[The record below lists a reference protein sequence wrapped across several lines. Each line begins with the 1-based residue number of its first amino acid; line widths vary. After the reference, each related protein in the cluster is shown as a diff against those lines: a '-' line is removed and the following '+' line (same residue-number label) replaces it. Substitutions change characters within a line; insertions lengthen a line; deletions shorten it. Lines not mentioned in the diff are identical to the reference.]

1 LNHQLLNG
9 RKVRNFRFAPYD
21 DALGVGHSGGFTNLL
36 VPGAGEPNYDS
47 MVANPFETRN
57 QRREQE
63 VSQVMDKLP
72 PETIQLDA
80 DAVGKLRAVPKEV
93 QAERRKAAI
102 EAQLAARREQRE
114 ANAEKT
120 RMKGKNRVSK
130 RYRKKQQNVVDDK
143 KLRSRMKAEEA
154 KRKSAA
160 AKASGARRAGDGAE
174 GGGAMPGQSAGAA
187 SDAPEAPK
195 DVSKALRRFYK

>member
-1 LNHQLLNG
+1 
-9 RKVRNFRFAPYD
+9 VRNFRFAPYD

>member
-1 LNHQLLNG
+1 
-9 RKVRNFRFAPYD
+9 
-21 DALGVGHSGGFTNLL
+21 
-36 VPGAGEPNYDS
+36 

-143 KLRSRMKAEEA
+143 KLRARMKAEEA